1 MKRYSPSTF
10 RPAFGVAAAALSAVT
25 LALAV
30 VLPVGLCASCPEDAT
45 LATSAPAAIE
55 VVIIPARIE
64 VVAEPV
70 RTVTLEPIHVVGHRD
85 AVRG

>member
-1 MKRYSPSTF
+1 MNRYSPPTF

-45 LATSAPAAIE
+45 LANSAPAAIE

-64 VVAEPV
+64 VFGEPV
-70 RTVTLEPIHVVGHRD
+70 RTVALEPIQVIGHRS